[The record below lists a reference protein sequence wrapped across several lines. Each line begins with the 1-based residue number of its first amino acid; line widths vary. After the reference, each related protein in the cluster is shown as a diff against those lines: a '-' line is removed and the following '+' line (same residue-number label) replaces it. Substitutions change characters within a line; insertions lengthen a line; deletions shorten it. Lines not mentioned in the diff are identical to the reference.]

1 MATCSCGKEF
11 SDKRKAIGYDT
22 CLVCG
27 EEEAREQAILKGKQ
41 VAPAYNKGAYQFIT
55 SRRMV
60 LDVGKK

>member
-27 EEEAREQAILKGKQ
+27 EEKAREEKGQKSRQ
-41 VAPAYNKGAYQFIT
+41 IAPAFNKGPIMYIT
-55 SRRMV
+55 SLEMV
-60 LDVGKK
+60 KDLGK

>member
-1 MATCSCGKEF
+1 MALCKCGKKF
-11 SDKRKAIGYDT
+11 SDKRKALGYDI
-22 CLVCG
+22 CLSCG
-27 EEEAREQAILKGKQ
+27 EREAQEQIIQKGRQ